1 MTTLYVLSILTL
13 TALSLA
19 GFVQQVA
26 TRKQRRQTREAS
38 QRIIQQRLTR
48 SK

>member
-1 MTTLYVLSILTL
+1 MATLYVLSVLIL

-19 GFVQQVA
+19 GFIQQVA
-26 TRKQRRQTREAS
+26 TRKQRRQAREAS